1 MSSEAVKQLSK
12 IDYQTLALA
21 GIFEAA
27 IQVEKLA
34 TQGMKDK
41 QCFQVLLNSLFIQ
54 NPKSPEDVYS
64 ESLQSG
70 FEGLIQFLEQ
80 GKRKGSHTDRYVHGL
95 LYLQKKLVS
104 TPNMLNTIGQ
114 RLELARTQKD
124 HFGVDHENLVSN
136 LASLYT
142 DTLSTFNFRIQ
153 VMGEMTYLQQPRIA
167 NQIRALLLAGIR
179 SATLWR
185 QMGGNRW
192 QFLLSR
198 RKLLASAEAQLYEIR
213 KNPSKSD

>member
-1 MSSEAVKQLSK
+1 MSPETTVSFTK
-12 IDYQTLALA
+12 IDHQALALA

-34 TQGMKDK
+34 TQGIKDK
-41 QCFQVLLNSLFIQ
+41 VSFQVLLDSLFVQ
-54 NPKSPEDVYS
+54 NPNNPEEVYS
-64 ESLQSG
+64 QSLQKG

-80 GKRKGSHTDRYVHGL
+80 GRRKGSHTDRYFHGL
-95 LYLQKKLVS
+95 LYLQKKLAS
-104 TPNMLNTIGQ
+104 TPSMLDTIGQ
-114 RLELARTQKD
+114 RLDMARTQKD
-124 HFGVDHENLVSN
+124 HFGVEHENLISN
-136 LASLYT
+136 LASIYT
-142 DTLSTFNFRIQ
+142 DTISTFNFRIQ

-185 QMGGNRW
+185 QLGGNRW

-198 RKLLASAEAQLYEIR
+198 RKLLASAEHQLYEIR
-213 KNPSKSD
+213 KNPPC